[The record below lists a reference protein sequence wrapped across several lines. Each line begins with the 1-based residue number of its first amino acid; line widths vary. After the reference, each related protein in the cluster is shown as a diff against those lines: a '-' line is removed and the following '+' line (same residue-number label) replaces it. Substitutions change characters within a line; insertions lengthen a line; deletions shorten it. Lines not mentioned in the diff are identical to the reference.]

1 MLKNIIKKLMY
12 NVSMLLLYL
21 MSLLIFE
28 TILFIIFRITYNPE
42 KEVFTSQADMFWVAY
57 QVPIYAGMIF
67 FIVFS
72 IMAICI
78 AFSKKV
84 KKEYKYIM
92 YFFPFLTFYFTLPV
106 AVPACYIIE
115 ILNIPIGLMK

>member
-1 MLKNIIKKLMY
+1 MLNNVIKKLIY

-57 QVPIYAGMIF
+57 QVPIYTAMIF

-84 KKEYKYIM
+84 KKEYKYIT
-92 YFFPFLTFYFTLPV
+92 YFFPFLTIYLTLPIV
-106 AVPACYIIE
+106 VPAYYIIE
-115 ILNIPIGLMK
+115 FLNIPIGII

>member
-1 MLKNIIKKLMY
+1 MLNNVIKKLMY
-12 NVSMLLLYL
+12 NFSMLLLYL

-28 TILFIIFRITYNPE
+28 TIFFIIFRITFNPE

-57 QVPIYAGMIF
+57 QVPIYTAMIF

-84 KKEYKYIM
+84 KKEYKYIT
-92 YFFPFLTFYFTLPV
+92 YFFPFLTIYLTLPM
-106 AVPACYIIE
+106 AVPAYYIIE
-115 ILNIPIGLMK
+115 FLNIPIGII